1 MRRGVLAWL
10 ASGSVVWKMLAGAA
24 GCEPSALLW
33 SSKDLSSLPL
43 GKSWPR
49 ESQRGANLASSLAGG
64 CCPGEPGGIL
74 WGLQDGAKPGE
85 PPLLFQVEKQRQ
97 KSFSSQRNARALTW

>member
-1 MRRGVLAWL
+1 MLAWL
-10 ASGSVVWKMLAGAA
+10 TSGNVVWKMLAGTA

-49 ESQRGANLASSLAGG
+49 ESQRGANLRALLGRRLL
-64 CCPGEPGGIL
+64 PGGSYGPCRL
-74 WGLQDGAKPGE
+74 LPNLGE